1 MQMGE
6 HWRKGCKMQSTPK
19 LGGGLVHTKFM
30 QIKGKYC
37 HHKKITIT
45 EESEYSL
52 LTGDEFLWQRV
63 VGKLPMSHNYIIHD
77 DWQTIK
83 YDTDGS
89 KPATQPDTSYGHLMP
104 YPVISFTACSTVL
117 PKGLIGQ
124 LVCWNERGV
133 WGECNGI

>member
-1 MQMGE
+1 
-6 HWRKGCKMQSTPK
+6 
-19 LGGGLVHTKFM
+19 M

-52 LTGDEFLWQRV
+52 LAGDEFLWQRV
-63 VGKLPMSHNYIIHD
+63 VAKLPMSHNYIIHD

-104 YPVISFTACSTVL
+104 YPVISFTAISTVITQGVSSVNWYVGM
-117 PKGLIGQ
+117 KG
-124 LVCWNERGV
+124 VCEENATGFSYV
-133 WGECNGI
+133 CVVLLDNCFTHFYMQC